1 MNTLIK
7 SMGLTLM
14 VSMISGCASPHPH
27 LSPNAATAM
36 QKPLVSIAV
45 LKAKPGQQQ
54 ALKQGLLALVEPT
67 RTEPGNLDYVLFEL
81 RDEPGTFYMRE
92 AFKNQAALDAHFAT
106 PYFKE
111 FAANADSLLK
121 EPLQL
126 IFLEQVSN

>member
-1 MNTLIK
+1 
-7 SMGLTLM
+7 MGLSLLVLLIGGCGSQQPTL
-14 VSMISGCASPHPH
+14 SSDGT
-27 LSPNAATAM
+27 TAM
-36 QKPLVSIAV
+36 QKSLISIAV
-45 LKAKPGQQQ
+45 LKAKPGKQQ

-92 AFKNQAALDAHFAT
+92 AFKHQAALDAHFAT
-106 PYFKE
+106 PYFKQ
-111 FAANADSLLK
+111 FAATADSLLK